1 MSEVNQANNNV
12 DNLNE
17 AKAEQT
23 NTKQKSPKVKKEKTT
38 IDEDAYLIAEP
49 NKVSSLKAKI
59 ENRVV
64 EILKEEPLI
73 SEKELILKLIA
84 RDNQIKEYFVRTQDI
99 SYIKFVIWEMSK
111 KKIILKAKI
120 LGERKRTYFFL
131 PQQIDLI
138 KDKIIRAPK
147 K

>member
-1 MSEVNQANNNV
+1 MSEVSQFSSKVDSIDGTKTEQGNVNQKK
-12 DNLNE
+12 
-17 AKAEQT
+17 AKA
-23 NTKQKSPKVKKEKTT
+23 KKGKSDDV
-38 IDEDAYLIAEP
+38 YLIADP
-49 NKVSSLKAKI
+49 TRVSSLKARI

-84 RDNQIKEYFVRTQDI
+84 RDNQIKEYFARTQDI
-99 SYIKFVIWEMSK
+99 SYIKFVIWDLAK

-131 PQQIDLI
+131 PTQLDLI
-138 KDKIIRAPK
+138 KDKVIRAPK
-147 K
+147 E